1 VPPGAVAG
9 DRATICAIVATELTT
24 PNPDAHAV
32 RSVHRAHNEF
42 LASGRIGAGV
52 RDVVADSWRYSL
64 QAGVDADA
72 PAVPVL
78 VEGSE
83 LDRYRE
89 SHPLSHVFP
98 LLYDVLG
105 RAAEECD
112 SVMAVG
118 DAHGQ
123 LLWVCGRPS
132 VLARA
137 ERINFVEGAAWDEAH
152 AGTNAPGTAL
162 RLDRP
167 LQILASEHF
176 VRPVQPWTCAA
187 APIHDP
193 TTQAILGIIDITGS
207 EAVASP
213 QTLAMVRAAAR
224 MAEAELGRL
233 AAIGGVDQLW
243 RPAPRLSV
251 EALGRPDC
259 QLTINGRQLRLSP
272 RHSEILVILVDHPD
286 GLTGD
291 QLAIELYPDEVSTST
306 MRAELTR
313 LRSLLGGELLDSRP
327 YRLRK
332 ALSCDWQSVSRAVEA
347 GRPGDALRTY
357 RGPLLPQSE
366 APGVV
371 ERRERLQR
379 QLRAAVLAAGEVD
392 LMAAWTRSRWGADD
406 LDMWRRQ
413 AQLAPDGSPL
423 QAIAMIELRRLDRE
437 FGLNDPA

>member
-1 VPPGAVAG
+1 M
-9 DRATICAIVATELTT
+9 
-24 PNPDAHAV
+24 
-32 RSVHRAHNEF
+32 HRAHADF
-42 LASGRIGAGV
+42 LESGTIAADV
-52 RDVVADSWRYSL
+52 RDIVADSWRFSAR
-64 QAGVDADA
+64 AGVGVDDVS
-72 PAVPVL
+72 VPVL
-78 VEGSE
+78 ADS
-83 LDRYRE
+83 DFDSYRE
-89 SHPLSHVFP
+89 AHPLSRVFP

-123 LLWVCGRPS
+123 LLWVCGRPGDLS
-132 VLARA
+132 RA
-137 ERINFVEGAAWDEAH
+137 ERISFVEGAQWDESH

-193 TTQAILGIIDITGS
+193 TTQAILGIVDVTGS

-233 AAIGGVDQLW
+233 IALGGAEQLW
-243 RPAPRLSV
+243 RPAPRVSV

-259 QLTINGRQLRLSP
+259 QLSLGGRRLRLSP
-272 RHSEILVILVDHPD
+272 RHSEILVLLVDHPD

-291 QLAIELYPDEVSTST
+291 QLAVELYPDEVSTST
-306 MRAELTR
+306 MRAELAR
-313 LRSLLGGELLDSRP
+313 LRSLLGSELLDSRP
-327 YRLRK
+327 YRLRTQ
-332 ALSCDWQSVSRAVEA
+332 LSCDWVTVARAIEA
-347 GRPGDALRTY
+347 GRVNDAQRAY
-357 RGPLLPQSE
+357 RGPLLPLSE

-371 ERRERLQR
+371 ERRERLER
-379 QLRAAVLAAGEVD
+379 QLRAAVLCSGEVD

-406 LDMWRRQ
+406 LEMWRRQ
-413 AQLAPDGSPL
+413 AQLTDQGTPL
-423 QAIAMIELRRLDRE
+423 HAIAAIEVRRLDRE
-437 FGLNDPA
+437 LGS

>member
-1 VPPGAVAG
+1 MAGELATPTLGA
-9 DRATICAIVATELTT
+9 D
-24 PNPDAHAV
+24 AV
-32 RSVHRAHNEF
+32 RTVHVAHDTF
-42 LASGRIGAGV
+42 LASGTIGSGV
-52 RDVVADSWRYSL
+52 RDIVADSWRYSVD
-64 QAGVDADA
+64 AGVDAEDV
-72 PAVPVL
+72 AVPVL
-78 VEGSE
+78 VQGSD
-83 LDRYRE
+83 LDEYRE
-89 SHPLSHVFP
+89 AHPLSRVFP

-123 LLWVCGRPS
+123 LLWVCGRPA

-137 ERINFVEGAAWDEAH
+137 ERISFVAGAAWDEAH

-193 TTQAILGIIDITGS
+193 ITQAILGIVDVTGS
-207 EAVASP
+207 EAVATP

-233 AAIGGVDQLW
+233 AAINGHDQLW
-243 RPAPRLSV
+243 RPTPRVSV

-259 QLTINGRQLRLSP
+259 QLTLSGRRLRLSP

-286 GLTGD
+286 GLNGD
-291 QLAIELYPDEVSTST
+291 HLAVELYPDEVSTST
-306 MRAELTR
+306 MRAELAR
-313 LRSLLGGELLDSRP
+313 LRSLLGSELLDSRP
-327 YRLRK
+327 YRLHK
-332 ALSCDWQSVSRAVEA
+332 ELSCDWVSVTRAIEA
-347 GRPGDALRTY
+347 GRPGEALRAY
-357 RGPLLPQSE
+357 RGPLLPHSD

-371 ERRERLQR
+371 ARREQIERR
-379 QLRAAVLAAGEVD
+379 LRAAVLGAGEVD

-406 LDMWRRQ
+406 RDMWRRQ
-413 AQLAPDGSPL
+413 AELAPEGTPL
-423 QAIAMIELRRLDRE
+423 HAIATVELNRLDRE
-437 FGLNDPA
+437 FGVAGRH